1 MVMKY
6 LRKKNL
12 NKKNYLFYLILL
24 VPFTLIITYFTSIN
38 HKKLSKCPSL
48 EELISFKNFKIEKK
62 FKKFHNFKGYDC
74 DTDELWKKVVVS
86 VSKKGEI
93 EDINQQ
99 INNYI
104 NFIYLKIL
112 NIENNKVNLTPV
124 DNDNQ
129 MIFHPIK
136 LLELRHAWCGQH
148 ARILVDGFKFLDV
161 KSRVVQLNGHLVA
174 EYLNEKKSWI
184 MIDLTHYP
192 KNKSNYENKN
202 MSLDLILSSKF
213 YLNEYLKFI
222 QNRNM
227 SKIFNPIRYNQFNHD
242 TPYVIKKLKNK
253 NDKYYGWGSD
263 NYIFC
268 LRSEK
273 ECFN

>member
-1 MVMKY
+1 MKY

-24 VPFTLIITYFTSIN
+24 IPFSLIITYFTSID

-48 EELISFKNFKIEKK
+48 EELTSLNKFKIEKK
-62 FKKFHNFKGYDC
+62 FKKFHNFNGYDC
-74 DTDELWKKVVVS
+74 DADELWKRVVIS
-86 VSKKGEI
+86 VSKKEEI
-93 EDINQQ
+93 DDINQQ
-99 INNYI
+99 INNFI
-104 NFIYLKIL
+104 NFIYLRIL
-112 NIENNKVNLTPV
+112 NSNPTPL
-124 DNDNQ
+124 DNANR
-129 MIFHPIK
+129 MITHPIK
-136 LLELRHAWCGQH
+136 LLELGHANCGQH

-184 MIDLTHYP
+184 MIDLTYYP

-202 MSLDLILSSKF
+202 MRLDLILSNKF
-213 YLNEYLKFI
+213 HLNEYLKFI
-222 QNRNM
+222 QNSDM
-227 SKIFNPIRYNQFNHD
+227 YKIFNPIKYDQFNHN

-253 NDKYYGWGSD
+253 NDKYYGWGAD
-263 NYIFC
+263 NYLFC
-268 LRSEK
+268 LRSDK

>member
-24 VPFTLIITYFTSIN
+24 IPFTLIITYFTSID

-48 EELISFKNFKIEKK
+48 EELISFENFKIEKK

-74 DTDELWKKVVVS
+74 DSHELWKKVVTS

-99 INNYI
+99 INNFI
-104 NFIYLKIL
+104 NFIHLRIL
-112 NIENNKVNLTPV
+112 NIDNHKVNLTPV

-129 MIFHPIK
+129 IIFHPIK

-148 ARILVDGFKFLDV
+148 ARILVDGLKFLDV

-174 EYLNEKKSWI
+174 EYLNEKNSWI
-184 MIDLTHYP
+184 MIDLTYYP
-192 KNKSNYENKN
+192 KNKNNYENKD

>member
-1 MVMKY
+1 MNFDLIKKDIGKHFDSLSNQRLLIWSLIY
-6 LRKKNL
+6 GYEIFKKKNL

-24 VPFTLIITYFTSIN
+24 VPFTLIITYFTSID

-74 DTDELWKKVVVS
+74 DTDELWKKVVIS

-112 NIENNKVNLTPV
+112 NIENHKVNLTPV

-129 MIFHPIK
+129 MIFI
-136 LLELRHAWCGQH
+136 
-148 ARILVDGFKFLDV
+148 
-161 KSRVVQLNGHLVA
+161 QLN
-174 EYLNEKKSWI
+174 
-184 MIDLTHYP
+184 
-192 KNKSNYENKN
+192 
-202 MSLDLILSSKF
+202 F
-213 YLNEYLKFI
+213 
-222 QNRNM
+222 
-227 SKIFNPIRYNQFNHD
+227 
-242 TPYVIKKLKNK
+242 
-253 NDKYYGWGSD
+253 
-263 NYIFC
+263 
-268 LRSEK
+268 
-273 ECFN
+273 